1 MRKYLF
7 FGGLR
12 AKRELAEDPPARGR
26 SPWRKSRARSSRWRP
41 VASSLAATG
50 QRTSS
55 HQATSL
61 PAFASTYAA
70 PPCPP
75 RAPARAHRTNARAQ
89 VAVRSGATKPRGGV
103 YPKTSLFVGQ
113 VSSYCTSPDDPD
125 TVAKVG
131 KPEPA
136 AISDLA
142 SRDNSK
148 IYPKDLL
155 YCLTKEELFDRWYD
169 DYAAG
174 EINDLC
180 TGFPRKQ
187 SGDYPRLDVTMR
199 CAKAVTG
206 TPLNPL
212 APA

>member
-1 MRKYLF
+1 MLKQRRSAESLRKYLF

-113 VSSYCTSPDDPD
+113 VSSYCTSPDDP
-125 TVAKVG
+125 G
-131 KPEPA
+131 RRCPA
-136 AISDLA
+136 WTCRAIMRTKLICTIGSSALGTAGIWLA
-142 SRDNSK
+142 CCSRIHHCDS
-148 IYPKDLL
+148 IGGHP
-155 YCLTKEELFDRWYD
+155 TTWQRWKR
-169 DYAAG
+169 
-174 EINDLC
+174 
-180 TGFPRKQ
+180 TR
-187 SGDYPRLDVTMR
+187 
-199 CAKAVTG
+199 
-206 TPLNPL
+206 
-212 APA
+212 